1 MKTRILDLSYSVGAS
16 IVIFG
21 AWSKIE
27 HYRFAD
33 TALTFGLLTE
43 VIIFLIYGIQAFT
56 SKTNPT
62 TAQSEPVQP
71 NVSAVID
78 LLEQQNAILRDV
90 YKTSK

>member
-1 MKTRILDLSYSVGAS
+1 MKTRIFNLIYSVAAA

-21 AWSKIE
+21 AWQKIE
-27 HYRFAD
+27 HFRYAD
-33 TALTFGLLTE
+33 TFLTAGLLTE
-43 VIIFLIYGIQAFT
+43 VVIFLIYGIQSLT
-56 SKTNPT
+56 SVPEPT
-62 TAQSEPVQP
+62 GVQAETEQP